1 MRKDITI
8 EKMKL
13 GGEKENKSKLPRR
26 YGLLLGNNRLK
37 I

>member
-13 GGEKENKSKLPRR
+13 AGEKANNSKLPRR
-26 YGLLLGNNRLK
+26 YGCCWET
-37 I
+37 ID

>member
-13 GGEKENKSKLPRR
+13 GGEKVNQLEDMVVVGKQQIEDL
-26 YGLLLGNNRLK
+26 